1 MAQLIMDHPASGC
14 FGTSLAP
21 RLLLLLRLTALD
33 FGCFGRCSLS
43 PTPLTQTLVHP
54 GTPLLPPR
62 SCARSNIVKNRQTQ
76 NTSGW
81 AHILRCQKSLRSWLA

>member
-1 MAQLIMDHPASGC
+1 MAQVIIGHGVSGC
-14 FGTSLAP
+14 FSTRVAP

-43 PTPLTQTLVHP
+43 PTSLTQTLVHP

-62 SCARSNIVKNRQTQ
+62 SGARST
-76 NTSGW
+76 
-81 AHILRCQKSLRSWLA
+81 L